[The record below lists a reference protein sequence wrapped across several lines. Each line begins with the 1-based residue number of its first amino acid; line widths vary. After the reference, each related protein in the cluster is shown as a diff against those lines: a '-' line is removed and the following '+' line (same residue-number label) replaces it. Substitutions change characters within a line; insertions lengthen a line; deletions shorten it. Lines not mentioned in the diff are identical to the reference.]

1 MYNQGIRQYQKTNI
15 ESTTPERLIV
25 MLYEGAIR
33 NLQNA
38 RTALREHDRSGQ
50 ALGIRKAHAIISELR
65 HSLNH
70 EIEPEI
76 ADNLD
81 GLYGYILGEISRT
94 GLDNDV
100 THLENALRTIA
111 PLYDAWRR
119 IPSGSS
125 QRSAAG
131 PLPATGY
138 GTSRPAGQESEAVES
153 HELCLT
159 A

>member
-38 RTALREHDRSGQ
+38 RTALREHD
-50 ALGIRKAHAIISELR
+50 LEHAQ
-65 HSLNH
+65 
-70 EIEPEI
+70 
-76 ADNLD
+76 
-81 GLYGYILGEISRT
+81 
-94 GLDNDV
+94 
-100 THLENALRTIA
+100 RTIA

-119 IPSGSS
+119 IPAGSS
-125 QRSAAG
+125 PRSAAG
-131 PLPATGY
+131 PLPATAY
-138 GTSRPAGQESEAVES
+138 GTNRPAGQESEAVEN